1 MDACQ
6 AQHPFVCHQSANTE
20 EDSSKKEVALKIVR
34 EQEGQNLKK
43 VPSDI
48 SMAVKMWVCVIMTA
62 ATSPIQCKE
71 KCKPLLEDCAQKYL
85 KIR

>member
-6 AQHPFVCHQSANTE
+6 ARHPFVCHQSANTEE

-34 EQEGQNLKK
+34 EAKIWRK
-43 VPSDI
+43 FPDI

-85 KIR
+85 IIS